1 MKITPM
7 VKIANNDFL
16 LRSNR
21 NLKQSRK
28 MKMTKAEATKIIEDR
43 NIAIVEIINRIHSEV
58 PNLIFCSFISF
69 QCSGNLQVSIGK
81 IILITLYFSVAE
93 TFRFPVEKW
102 SA

>member
-43 NIAIVEIINRIHSEV
+43 NIAIVEMINRIHSEI
-58 PNLIFCSFISF
+58 PNLIFSFFIS
-69 QCSGNLQVSIGK
+69 S
-81 IILITLYFSVAE
+81 
-93 TFRFPVEKW
+93 
-102 SA
+102 